1 MKGIVAI
8 LLVAIALLHTPAAV
22 SAETAAE
29 NAKPV
34 ALLIRIDGAI
44 GPATSDYVTRGLKH
58 AADEHA
64 GLVILQIDTPGGLAT
79 SMREIIKA
87 ILASPVPVAGFVAPS
102 GSRAA
107 SAGTYIMYATHI
119 AAMAPATNVG
129 AATPVS
135 LMGGGGPGGGE
146 SEKSEKSEKNGK
158 GGASEKKPTEPTTAE
173 GRKVLNDSIAYI
185 RGLAARRGRNADW
198 AEKAVRDAASLPA
211 EQALKQHVIDLIAT
225 DIPDLLAKLNG
236 RKVTTEAGAM
246 TLQTENMAVEAWKPD
261 WRTRFLAV
269 IANPSVAYILMLI
282 GIYGL
287 ILEGY
292 NPGGVLPGVVGGIC
306 LLLALYA
313 FEILPVNFAGLLL
326 IALGVILIV
335 AETFVPAYG
344 SLGIG
349 GVIAFVIGSI
359 ILMDTGV
366 PGFEVPLALV
376 AGVAIAGALI
386 VFGIAY
392 FALHSRS
399 RPVVSGREQMIG
411 STAEAVTAFESAG
424 TVRVHGEMWSAR
436 TTAPVRAGQ
445 RVRVTGIEGLTLQV
459 GPDEGESK
467 RGV

>member
-8 LLVAIALLHTPAAV
+8 LLAAIALLHTFAAV

-87 ILASPVPVAGFVAPS
+87 ILASPVPVAGFVAPG

-107 SAGTYIMYATHI
+107 SAGTYIMYAAHI
-119 AAMAPATNVG
+119 AAMAPATNIG

-135 LMGGGGPGGGE
+135 LIGGGGPGGGK

-158 GGASEKKPTEPTTAE
+158 GGASKEKPAEPTTAE

-246 TLQTENMAVEAWKPD
+246 TLQTENMVVEAWKPD

-436 TTAPVRAGQ
+436 STTPVRAGQ

-459 GPDEGESK
+459 SPDEGESK

>member
-64 GLVILQIDTPGGLAT
+64 GLVVLQIDTPGGLAT

-87 ILASPVPVAGFVAPS
+87 ILASPVPVAGFVAPG

-119 AAMAPATNVG
+119 AAMAPATNIG

>member
-8 LLVAIALLHTPAAV
+8 LLAAIALLHTLAAV

-29 NAKPV
+29 NAKPI

-87 ILASPVPVAGFVAPS
+87 ILASPVPVAGFVAPG

-119 AAMAPATNVG
+119 AAMAPATNIG

-135 LMGGGGPGGGE
+135 LIGGGPESNG
-146 SEKSEKSEKNGK
+146 SEKNEKSEKNGK
-158 GGASEKKPTEPTTAE
+158 GGTSEKKPVEPTTAE

-225 DIPDLLAKLNG
+225 GIPDLLTKLNG
-236 RKVTTEAGAM
+236 RKVTTEAGTV
-246 TLQTENMAVEAWKPD
+246 TLQTENMTIEAWKPD

-313 FEILPVNFAGLLL
+313 FQILPVNFAGLLL
-326 IALGVILIV
+326 IALGIILII

-376 AGVAIAGALI
+376 TGVAIAGALL

-411 STAEAVTAFESAG
+411 STAEAVTAFDSAG

-436 TTAPVRAGQ
+436 STAPVRAGQ
-445 RVRVTGIEGLTLQV
+445 RVRVTDIEGLTLQV
-459 GPDEGESK
+459 SPDESEPK